1 MIESIETNLS
11 MDLGDGE
18 TVLTT
23 DTGFFSQKNMKY
35 VFEKGV
41 DAIIPD
47 GNFRQRQ

>member
-18 TVLTT
+18 TVLTA
-23 DTGFFSQKNMKY
+23 DTGFFSEKNMKY
-35 VFEKGV
+35 VFEKEV